1 MLHPLWQR
9 RDAKTNQVCILLQ
22 EDFLVKKIK
31 ICTWREFSGN
41 PVVRTQHFHCWARVQ
56 SLVKEFRFHKPGVTR
71 KKRKSLS
78 LVEMTDDKEEKKL
91 QEIPWQ
97 SSG

>member
-1 MLHPLWQR
+1 M
-9 RDAKTNQVCILLQ
+9 
-22 EDFLVKKIK
+22 
-31 ICTWREFSGN
+31 
-41 PVVRTQHFHCWARVQ
+41 
-56 SLVKEFRFHKPGVTR
+56 TR

-78 LVEMTDDKEEKKL
+78 LAEMTDDREEKKL

>member
-1 MLHPLWQR
+1 M
-9 RDAKTNQVCILLQ
+9 
-22 EDFLVKKIK
+22 
-31 ICTWREFSGN
+31 
-41 PVVRTQHFHCWARVQ
+41 
-56 SLVKEFRFHKPGVTR
+56 TR

>member
-1 MLHPLWQR
+1 
-9 RDAKTNQVCILLQ
+9 
-22 EDFLVKKIK
+22 
-31 ICTWREFSGN
+31 
-41 PVVRTQHFHCWARVQ
+41 
-56 SLVKEFRFHKPGVTR
+56 VTR